1 MFLNNDHTL
10 CLPTQKK
17 KNHRFWG
24 DNNLLCF
31 PWGSFPE
38 YISDSYTTGCLWRT
52 HQDYCLELILLTF
65 SFTETTLHVDVS
77 TLSIFSF
84 KVVFFTKLV
93 LSADQYLT
101 LNVSLRW
108 RFAVPGTSW
117 QADPSVARTFSHFT
131 LTDPAVHSETA
142 LGLVPMFCVTGL
154 WEFTSDLNLNE
165 KERSVLTT
173 YTVYMVKTCK
183 YSIYSTVC

>member
-17 KNHRFWG
+17 KKKKITGLEEIIICCAFPGAVFLNISAVLTQQAVSDAHTKITAWSLSFSPSH
-24 DNNLLCF
+24 LLKHHF
-31 PWGSFPE
+31 MLMSQHWVYF
-38 YISDSYTTGCLWRT
+38 L
-52 HQDYCLELILLTF
+52 
-65 SFTETTLHVDVS
+65 
-77 TLSIFSF
+77 F
-84 KVVFFTKLV
+84 KVVFFSKLV

-117 QADPSVARTFSHFT
+117 QADPSVVKTFSHFT

-154 WEFTSDLNLNE
+154 WEFTYD
-165 KERSVLTT
+165 
-173 YTVYMVKTCK
+173 
-183 YSIYSTVC
+183 